1 MEGCGLH
8 VEDSWPSYSVLLAAT
23 SHFFTQSGESDS
35 AGSAM
40 AYVGHRLYTDVPS
53 STRSDNKYM
62 HNASSF
68 VLGGQK
74 ILVTGGNGFIG
85 SVVVKTLLQQGC
97 QVRCLLRESSK
108 TDRLA
113 GLDYERAL
121 GDVRDLA
128 SVKAAVAGC
137 QGVIHAAGL
146 SNWDLIDSPLMKEIS
161 ETGTRNVL
169 EAARDAGVARVV
181 YVSSASSI
189 NGSDE
194 PKVFDET
201 STFELEKAGLNYANC
216 KRAAEK
222 ICLAFNA
229 EGLPVVI
236 VNPPETYGPNDTEL
250 VTAGN
255 IVDVVKSSPV
265 VVCSGGTIVGHI
277 DDVALGIVRA
287 LERGRPGER
296 YILGGENKTVR
307 ELAEITLELLGVKKR
322 IILLPNALIRGAA
335 RGALALRIPFPLNP
349 RLIPYATRYWFF
361 DSSKAQ
367 RELGVTFRSARD
379 TFAPTL
385 AWLRETGRV
394 K

>member
-1 MEGCGLH
+1 
-8 VEDSWPSYSVLLAAT
+8 
-23 SHFFTQSGESDS
+23 
-35 AGSAM
+35 
-40 AYVGHRLYTDVPS
+40 
-53 STRSDNKYM
+53 M

-68 VLGGQK
+68 AFGGRK

-85 SVVVKTLLQQGC
+85 SIVVKTLLQQGC

-113 GLDYERAL
+113 GLSYERAL

-128 SVKAAVAGC
+128 SLKQAAAGC
-137 QGVIHAAGL
+137 HGVVHAAGL
-146 SNWDLIDSPLMKEIS
+146 SSWNLIDSPLMKEVT
-161 ETGTRNVL
+161 EGGTRNLL
-169 EAARDAGVARVV
+169 EAAREAKVQKVV
-181 YVSSASSI
+181 YVSTGSTI

-194 PKVFDET
+194 PRVFDE
-201 STFELEKAGLNYANC
+201 SSKFELENAGLNYTNQ
-216 KRAAEK
+216 KRAAER
-222 ICLAFNA
+222 ICLSFNA
-229 EGLPVVI
+229 EGLPVTI

-250 VTAGN
+250 ITAGN

-265 VVCSGGTIVGHI
+265 ILCSGGTIVGHV
-277 DDVALGIVRA
+277 DDVAMGIVRA

-296 YILGGENKTVR
+296 YILGGENKSVR
-307 ELAEITLELLGVKKR
+307 ELAEVTLEILGVKKR
-322 IILLPNALIRGAA
+322 IVMLPNAVIRGAA
-335 RGALALRIPFPLNP
+335 RGALALHLPFPLNP
-349 RLIPYATRYWFF
+349 RLIPYATRYWFL

-379 TFAPTL
+379 TLAPTL